1 MDKPVVVVGGGLAG
15 LAAAIYLAR
24 GGRTVT
30 VFERRRALGGR
41 AVTHLRQGF
50 RLNLGPHSVFKRG
63 TAMAVYRELGVP
75 VRGRVSRIDGL
86 ALFRDDVFRMPSTP
100 WSLVANR
107 LLSLRGRREAVRL
120 ALLLRKARIGDGAE
134 RTIGDWLDAHVEDE
148 ALRLTLTAMV
158 RAASYSSDP
167 EQRADLALVQLF
179 RWLRGGI
186 HVDEGWQKL
195 VDSLHAKAVALGV
208 NFITSA
214 RVVKI
219 ASDGRVRGVELGEL
233 EDSIPSGTQE
243 LRMPPPELR
252 PESGALIPADT
263 VILAVDPATATF
275 LAGEA
280 ALAAG
285 WVPPRNVQ
293 VATLDVALSSLP
305 DPKVTFALDLEA
317 PLMFSVHSAAAQVAP
332 RGGAVL
338 HATRFGAGAERELE
352 QLLDSLQ
359 TGWRDLV
366 VHRRYLPA
374 LTASHALVT
383 PNWQR
388 PQPTTGIQG
397 LFIAGDW
404 VHSDGLLSDAALGSA
419 REAARTIL
427 GS

>member
-1 MDKPVVVVGGGLAG
+1 MEKPVVVVGGGLAG

-24 GGRTVT
+24 GGRKVT

-63 TAMAVYRELGVP
+63 TAMSVYRELGVP
-75 VRGRVSRIDGL
+75 VRGRVSRIDGA
-86 ALFRDDVFRMPSTP
+86 ALLRDETYRLPATP
-100 WSLVANR
+100 WSLLANR
-107 LLSLRGRREAVRL
+107 LLTMRGRREA
-120 ALLLRKARIGDGAE
+120 LRIAMQLRTARVSDSSAG
-134 RTIGDWLDAHVEDE
+134 TIREWLDAKVDDE
-148 ALRLTLTAMV
+148 ALRTLLGAMV
-158 RAASYSSDP
+158 RAATYSADGD
-167 EQRADLALVQLF
+167 QRADLALVQLF
-179 RWLRGGI
+179 RWLRGGM

-214 RVVKI
+214 RVVKV
-219 ASDGRVRGVELGEL
+219 ATDGRVRGVELGEF
-233 EDSIPSGTQE
+233 EDAIPSGTQE
-243 LRMPPPELR
+243 LKLPPPDLR

-263 VILAVDPATATF
+263 VLLAVDPATATF
-275 LAGEA
+275 LAGGP

-285 WVPPRNVQ
+285 WVPPRNVP

-305 DPKVTFALDLEA
+305 DPKLTFALDLEA

-338 HATRFGAGAERELE
+338 HATRFGTGSERELE
-352 QLLDSLQ
+352 HLLDNLQ
-359 TGWRDLV
+359 PGWRDVV

-383 PNWQR
+383 PAWRR
-388 PQPTTGIQG
+388 PQPTTAIPG